1 MSEGATIQK
10 QFEVKIAKIDK
21 ENKIIEGVVYRPSKA
36 FDDKGVPTDYTDSQ
50 GDWATVDDV
59 KKACHAFTKKLAKT
73 QGKVVDKQHNEK
85 AGYGN
90 VVENYITKADI
101 PEIDA
106 LAGDW
111 CAAIEVTDTK
121 TWQQIE
127 KQEITGFSIG
137 GTVIKIEKEGE

>member
-36 FDDKGVPTDYTDSQ
+36 FNDKGEPTDYVDSQ

-59 KKACHAFTKKLAKT
+59 KKACHTFAKKLAKA

-85 AGYGN
+85 GVYGH
-90 VVENYITKADI
+90 VVENYIAKTDI
-101 PEIDA
+101 PDIDA

-121 TWQQIE
+121 TWEQVE
-127 KQEITGFSIG
+127 KKEITGFSIG
-137 GTVIKIEKEGE
+137 GEVIKIK